1 MASDAILAGVGGSE
15 APEGAALQHGPWRSR
30 NRLSSGCEALERFL
44 GAAGFDRAPWLAVA
58 FAVGIAA
65 WFALAN
71 PAQWLALIAACL
83 GTAVL
88 VAAGMHPLGRFP
100 FARLALIV
108 VPGAVALGC
117 LTVWAK
123 SELVGAPAIERPV
136 MAELT
141 GKVLGREDQ
150 PAEDRVRLL
159 LATREPGTNRPIVV
173 RVNVPIKA
181 TSEQLADGAV
191 LKLRARLMP
200 PSPPMLP
207 GGYDF
212 ARTAWFAGISATG
225 SVLGA
230 PVVVTPAP
238 ESASLERLQRSLS
251 DHIHARLAGSPGGI
265 AAAFASGDRGGIAT
279 ADEDAMRDA
288 GLTHLLSVSGLH
300 VSAVVALV
308 YFLAIRLLALWPW
321 LALRVRLPV
330 LAAGAAAL
338 AGIAYTLL
346 TGAEVPTVRSC
357 IGALLVLLALTLG
370 REPLSLRMLAVAA
383 ICVMLLWP
391 EAVVGPSF
399 QMSFGAVIA
408 IVALAGSAP
417 TRRFLAPRDE
427 AWWARGLRQLAM
439 LLLTGVVI
447 ELALLPIGLF
457 HFHKTGV
464 YGAFANVIAIPLTT
478 FVTMPLIALALMLD
492 TVGAGAAAWWLCGKS
507 LELLLGLAHWT
518 AGQPGAVTR
527 LPAMGSGAFVLFL
540 GGALWLALWRGKVRL
555 WGLLPALMATAS
567 LALLRPPDLLISGDG
582 HHVGIVEAGGE
593 RLLLL
598 RESRDS
604 FASETL
610 TELAGMSGEV
620 VALTDWPGA
629 RCSPEFC
636 AVAIRR
642 GRRTWHLLIGR
653 NKERVEE
660 RQLTA
665 ACDLSDLVIS
675 DRWLP
680 GSCRPRWL
688 KADRNLLD
696 RTGGL
701 AIDLEHGRVTTV
713 AEGQGEHGWWRIE
726 PSRRPAAAKASV
738 LPPEIERVHAPV
750 VEHGQRIPQ
759 GAAVGADDAET
770 P

>member
-1 MASDAILAGVGGSE
+1 M
-15 APEGAALQHGPWRSR
+15 
-30 NRLSSGCEALERFL
+30 SSGLEALERFL
-44 GAAGFDRAPWLAVA
+44 GTAGFDRGPWLAVA
-58 FAVGIAA
+58 FAAGIAA

-71 PAQWLALIAACL
+71 PAQWLALVAACF

-88 VAAGMHPLGRFP
+88 AAAGMHPLGRFP
-100 FARLALIV
+100 FLRLALIV

-117 LTVWAK
+117 MTVWAK
-123 SELVGAPAIERPV
+123 SAIAGAPAIPRPIV
-136 MAELT
+136 AELS

-159 LATREPGTNRPIVV
+159 LATREPQTGRPIVV
-173 RVNVPIKA
+173 RVNVPAKA
-181 TSEQLADGAV
+181 APADLADGAV
-191 LKLRARLMP
+191 VKLRARLMP

-225 SVLGA
+225 SALNT
-230 PVVVTPAP
+230 PVVIAPAP
-238 ESASLERLQRSLS
+238 PSASLERVQRNLS
-251 DHIHARLAGSPGGI
+251 EHIRARLAGSAGGI
-265 AAAFASGDRGGIAT
+265 AAAFASGDRGGIA
-279 ADEDAMRDA
+279 ASDEEAMRDA

-308 YFLAIRLLALWPW
+308 YFVAIRLLALWPW

-338 AGIAYTLL
+338 AGIGYTLL

-370 REPLSLRMLAVAA
+370 RGPLSLRMLAVAA

-399 QMSFGAVIA
+399 QISFGAVIA
-408 IVALAGSAP
+408 IVALVGSAP
-417 TRRFLAPRDE
+417 ARRFLAPRDE
-427 AWWARGLRQLAM
+427 AWWVRGLRQFAM
-439 LLLTGVVI
+439 LLVTGVVI

-478 FVTMPLIALALMLD
+478 FVTMPLIGLALLLD
-492 TVGAGAAAWWLCGKS
+492 TIGAGAPAWWLCGKS
-507 LELLLGLAHWT
+507 LDLLLGIAHWT

-527 LPAMGSGAFVLFL
+527 LPAMGNWAFVLFL
-540 GGALWLALWRGKVRL
+540 AGALWLALWRGKVRL
-555 WGLLPALMATAS
+555 LGLVPAMLATAS
-567 LALLRPPDLLISGDG
+567 LALLRPPDLLVSGDG
-582 HHVGIVEAGGE
+582 HHVGIVEDGGN

-598 RESRDS
+598 RDSRDS
-604 FASETL
+604 FAAETL

-620 VALTDWPGA
+620 VALADWPGA
-629 RCSPEFC
+629 RCNADFC
-636 AVAIRR
+636 AVELRR
-642 GRRTWHLLIGR
+642 GGRTWRLLIGR
-653 NKERVEE
+653 SRERVEE
-660 RQLTA
+660 RRLAA
-665 ACDLSDLVIS
+665 ACDLSDLVIA

-680 GSCRPRWL
+680 RSCQPQWL
-688 KADRNLLD
+688 KADRTLLD

-701 AIDLEHGRVTTV
+701 ALDLTSGQVATV
-713 AEGQGEHGWWRIE
+713 AEGQGEHGWWRVDE
-726 PSRRPAAAKASV
+726 PKPAKTS
-738 LPPEIERVHAPV
+738 
-750 VEHGQRIPQ
+750 
-759 GAAVGADDAET
+759 
-770 P
+770 